1 MRSTTNLHQEE
12 FFKKFCSDWKK
23 AQFWCPYIM
32 GEYDERGDE
41 YGKRYKQ
48 RKDRQCS
55 KRNADGQ
62 ILGVGFW
69 RNRGEV
75 DYDSTSSVL

>member
-1 MRSTTNLHQEE
+1 
-12 FFKKFCSDWKK
+12 
-23 AQFWCPYIM
+23 M